1 MAWRWVGQQH
11 RWCRLMIIYI
21 YKTIVHQS
29 GMNILEAADNQIVFV
44 KWVRALALSVFYGSF
59 WGEK

>member
-1 MAWRWVGQQH
+1 
-11 RWCRLMIIYI
+11 
-21 YKTIVHQS
+21 
-29 GMNILEAADNQIVFV
+29 MNILRSHWMNQIVFV